1 MGRRV
6 SFTQP
11 TYKKYLNTDWNWRYR
26 SSSPCNCYNTS
37 LYLSIMSRLCQLREV
52 AFVNCEINHSRYLG
66 LVLYS
71 IHNVFHIC
79 WSTYYDS
86 WQLYIILCCACNNG
100 FLCCSDWKENESL
113 SGWFI
118 GRLVT
123 EFLRVQFERERE
135 GQIPRETD
143 IYRCKERAREKQTH
157 RARERNE
164 SLI

>member
-1 MGRRV
+1 MIECNFVLTNWLMGRRV

-86 WQLYIILCCACNNG
+86 WQLYIILCCACNNS
-100 FLCCSDWKENESL
+100 FLCCSDWKENNLSLWVIYWTFGNGVSTSSLWKRGTDTERDRYIQMQRES
-113 SGWFI
+113 
-118 GRLVT
+118 
-123 EFLRVQFERERE
+123 E
-135 GQIPRETD
+135 RETD
-143 IYRCKERAREKQTH
+143 T
-157 RARERNE
+157 
-164 SLI
+164 